1 MHINQGYEIK
11 WDWKKKRQNKERDIR
26 VKSGGGFI
34 TFI

>member
-1 MHINQGYEIK
+1 MKSNGIG
-11 WDWKKKRQNKERDIR
+11 KKKRQNKERDIR